1 MIQNLKVV
9 LKASLGYVKPCLK
22 PNKRE
27 ERTKVDSQWQL
38 GRGLH
43 SDEDGILAFL
53 TERDF

>member
-1 MIQNLKVV
+1 MYHQYTTSQIRVSGKG
-9 LKASLGYVKPCLK
+9 SSSGSG
-22 PNKRE
+22 E
-27 ERTKVDSQWQL
+27 ERTKVDSEWQL